1 MCDEKRRS
9 VCISLC
15 EGPNMARVWQSSK
28 KTIMCDGASCRQR
41 GSGHTAVDGRGSRA
55 IKYAAC

>member
-28 KTIMCDGASCRQR
+28 KNNNVRWCKLPTTRVWTHC
-41 GSGHTAVDGRGSRA
+41 SGRA
-55 IKYAAC
+55 WQ